1 MLTQLKIHAMAAG
14 RLELETG
21 RLQDAGMFE
30 KAVALYEPINA
41 YKPIADGIG
50 TVDGPLVSMAYPGFP
65 FLSIPFPTRM
75 TVVRLGDGALW
86 LHSPV
91 AYDEGL
97 ARDLSEKGR
106 IAHLVSPN
114 LIHYAHIGE
123 WSKRFPEAEVWASPR
138 VRERARAQGFDIRFD
153 AELGRDAPAAWA
165 SELAQTLIP
174 GKFVSEVVFFH
185 EASRTL
191 ILADTIQ
198 NFELDK
204 LRQPYRSLVWLARA
218 YAPRG
223 QMPIDLRST
232 FFPRRREVRAAV
244 RELLAWRPER
254 IVISHGKCID
264 GNAVEALEWAFR
276 WAL

>member
-123 WSKRFPEAEVWASPR
+123 WSKRFPKPRFGHRRACASARGRKASISGSTPSSGGTRRQHGPASSPR
-138 VRERARAQGFDIRFD
+138 R
-153 AELGRDAPAAWA
+153 
-165 SELAQTLIP
+165 
-174 GKFVSEVVFFH
+174 
-185 EASRTL
+185 
-191 ILADTIQ
+191 
-198 NFELDK
+198 
-204 LRQPYRSLVWLARA
+204 
-218 YAPRG
+218 
-223 QMPIDLRST
+223 
-232 FFPRRREVRAAV
+232 
-244 RELLAWRPER
+244 
-254 IVISHGKCID
+254 
-264 GNAVEALEWAFR
+264 
-276 WAL
+276 